1 LIRALRMKVAAR
13 RAKDLA
19 LSPMTGKGPKR
30 YGIRHPERAMTASRI
45 GRVAAPTSAPGLR
58 LRRASRRVHAR
69 AAARASKRLIS
80 FAVDPL
86 VKALEAN
93 KRCCPRS
100 QIRTRPPT
108 EAAYPGSVLPH
119 AHARRNGFAVR
130 RYLGSGRCPRA
141 GHVEK
146 RLSLGL
152 GLCRPSPADTLFGIG
167 QILFVGGHSG
177 TRGTEPLLTYFGLP
191 LTVCRVTDSSRSLK
205 SGHCQIQIRPL
216 ALKAIEEFGVPEN
229 QRGRLIA
236 QRRD

>member
-93 KRCCPRS
+93 K
-100 QIRTRPPT
+100 
-108 EAAYPGSVLPH
+108 ALLP
-119 AHARRNGFAVR
+119 ATANKDQA
-130 RYLGSGRCPRA
+130 P
-141 GHVEK
+141 
-146 RLSLGL
+146 
-152 GLCRPSPADTLFGIG
+152 
-167 QILFVGGHSG
+167 
-177 TRGTEPLLTYFGLP
+177 
-191 LTVCRVTDSSRSLK
+191 
-205 SGHCQIQIRPL
+205 
-216 ALKAIEEFGVPEN
+216 N
-229 QRGRLIA
+229 
-236 QRRD
+236 